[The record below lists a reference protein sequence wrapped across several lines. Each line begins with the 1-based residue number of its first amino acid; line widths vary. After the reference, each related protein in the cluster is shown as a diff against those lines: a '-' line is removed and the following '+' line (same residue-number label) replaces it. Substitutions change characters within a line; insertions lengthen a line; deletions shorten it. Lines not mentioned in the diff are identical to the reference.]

1 MNLLEIP
8 FVSHVGLQNNPDGN
22 LVLPFDNKVQN
33 HLQTIHASA
42 QFALA
47 ETASGECLL
56 KTFPDM
62 AGKVVPVLRDSQ
74 IKFKKPAQKDIVA
87 YPHIEKESI
96 DRFSE
101 QFAKK
106 GRASISVNVDIKDIE
121 GTLTASGEF
130 NWFVAS
136 V

>member
-8 FVSHVGLQNNPDGN
+8 FVKHVGLETDQNGHMS
-22 LVLPFDNKVQN
+22 LPFSQQNQN

-42 QFALA
+42 QFTLA

-56 KTFPDM
+56 KTFPDL
-62 AGKVVPVLRDSQ
+62 ADKVVPVLRDSQ

-87 YPHIEKESI
+87 YPHIAEESI
-96 DRFSE
+96 DKFSE
-101 QFAKK
+101 QFAQK
-106 GRASISVNVDIKDIE
+106 GRASISVNVDIKDID